1 MTFVNRLRGAVVLGA
16 LSATS
21 GVAQPTQFKANVQMK
36 NGADGR
42 TASGIAYFGGAK
54 IRTELKDGGRSMVI
68 LADPLAHSQ
77 VILMTSEKMYMQ
89 MPIGQGP
96 VSFPAAG
103 PTDPTNP
110 CSGSSGNTDCV
121 KGPNETINGY
131 PTVRWD
137 YTSQDG
143 VRTRAWVSPTL
154 RFAIKTTDDNGGALE
169 FSDIAEGPQPASLFT
184 IPAGYTKMDVGAM
197 GGMGMAT
204 GRGNAGRGNAGR
216 GDAGR
221 GNPMGEMMPNLPPE
235 AQAAMAAA
243 MRRQP
248 AKTTTPGMA
257 SAATGSAWEKAKGWI
272 FTLTIASVETWTNP
286 GEVVEKGTNSMKYV
300 VSFPLNY
307 GTPATV
313 GVGPMWTHMGG
324 APGSPEVLAK
334 PFTLSVETERR
345 VESTSPGKCSLD
357 EDPSTTVETM
367 KNSVQKSLPM
377 TQPTFA
383 FRTQSIF
390 KISADLKTYDL
401 IAGFSMNSK
410 ETTQRRTDGKG
421 CRTGQTYTSNETST
435 RDATYGTELQIDGLP
450 LPSTFST
457 ITGTKKMSLYLDGK
471 QRDATVSWTLTPLQ

>member
-1 MTFVNRLRGAVVLGA
+1 MTLVNRWSAAVLGVF
-16 LSATS
+16 SATV

-36 NGADGR
+36 NGADGS

-54 IRTELKDGGRSMVI
+54 IRTELKADGRSMVI
-68 LADPLAHSQ
+68 LADPAAHSQ
-77 VILMTSEKMYMQ
+77 VVLMPSEKMYMQ

-96 VSFPAAG
+96 VKLPPAG

-110 CSGSSGNTDCV
+110 CSAASGNTDCV

-137 YTSQDG
+137 YTSQEG
-143 VRTRAWVSPTL
+143 VRTRAWISPTL

-197 GGMGMAT
+197 GGMGMAR
-204 GRGNAGRGNAGR
+204 GRGN
-216 GDAGR
+216 AGR

-243 MRRQP
+243 MRGQP
-248 AKTTTPGMA
+248 TKTTTPGMA
-257 SAATGSAWEKAKGWI
+257 SAATGSAWDRVKGWI
-272 FTLTIASVETWTNP
+272 FTLTILSVETWTDP
-286 GEVVEKGTNSMKYV
+286 GEIVTKGTNSMKYV

-307 GTPATV
+307 GTPAAA

-334 PFTLSVETERR
+334 PFTLSVEIDRR
-345 VESTSPGKCSLD
+345 VESTFPGKCSLD

-383 FRTQSIF
+383 FRTQSVF
-390 KISADLKTYDL
+390 KTSADLKTYDL
-401 IAGFSMNSK
+401 IAGFSTTSK

-421 CRTGQTYTSNETST
+421 CRTGKPYTMSETST

-450 LPSTFST
+450 LPSTVST